1 MLYLGDTLVI
11 MEKEKEHRLYR
22 LGKSIF
28 LESSLVNYRKRLF
41 L

>member
-22 LGKSIF
+22 LGKKYF
-28 LESSLVNYRKRLF
+28 FRKF
-41 L
+41 TC